1 MADKVEKP
9 TQVTVEALKA
19 HTNAGES
26 YDVGDTYDVDEA
38 AVDNL
43 ALQGMAARVD
53 RVAVAKEQRRTAEK
67 AEAARRSGKKT
78 AVEPMTTTSET
89 GRGLA
94 GRTRAAKTPR
104 IGRTRSKR

>member
-9 TQVTVEALKA
+9 VQVTVEAIKA

-43 ALQGMAARVD
+43 AHLGMAIRVD
-53 RVAVAKEQRRTAEK
+53 RKAAAKAATKAAEK
-67 AEAARRSGKKT
+67 
-78 AVEPMTTTSET
+78 P
-89 GRGLA
+89 
-94 GRTRAAKTPR
+94 AAKKAR
-104 IGRTRSKR
+104 KSKR